1 MAIVFSLIIIVLT
14 LLKVMLLYR
23 SGTKTM
29 EKGPG
34 RVSPAA
40 EAAGLSLN
48 NADPHANANN
58 GISAED
64 KEDS

>member
-1 MAIVFSLIIIVLT
+1 
-14 LLKVMLLYR
+14 
-23 SGTKTM
+23 M

-48 NADPHANANN
+48 NADSNANTVPTT
-58 GISAED
+58 SED
-64 KEDS
+64 KDDS

>member
-1 MAIVFSLIIIVLT
+1 
-14 LLKVMLLYR
+14 
-23 SGTKTM
+23 M

-48 NADPHANANN
+48 NADNHANTNAVPTT
-58 GISAED
+58 SED
-64 KEDS
+64 KDDS

>member
-1 MAIVFSLIIIVLT
+1 
-14 LLKVMLLYR
+14 
-23 SGTKTM
+23 M

-48 NADPHANANN
+48 NADTHPNANTVPSTN
-58 GISAED
+58 ED
-64 KEDS
+64 KDDS

>member
-1 MAIVFSLIIIVLT
+1 
-14 LLKVMLLYR
+14 
-23 SGTKTM
+23 M

-48 NADPHANANN
+48 SNDPHVNPNN
-58 GISAED
+58 VASTNED
-64 KEDS
+64 KDES

>member
-1 MAIVFSLIIIVLT
+1 
-14 LLKVMLLYR
+14 
-23 SGTKTM
+23 M

-48 NADPHANANN
+48 ADAHPTSTVPTTN
-58 GISAED
+58 EEKD
-64 KEDS
+64 DS